1 MQQISGTGFLS
12 PWQPGIF
19 SLVIYLVIVLALTAV
34 LLFLSRWL
42 GQRQP
47 TVEKMRAYESGII
60 PTGPARLRFPVP
72 FFMVA
77 IFFLIFDVE
86 GAYIFSW
93 AVAAKDLGWAGWFQI
108 EFFIFVLIAGLV
120 YIWAKGGLGWGPDQS
135 KHQR

>member
-1 MQQISGTGFLS
+1 MQPIPESGLLS

-19 SLVIYLVIVLALTAV
+19 SLVTYLVIILALTAV

-42 GQRQP
+42 GQRLP
-47 TVEKMRAYESGII
+47 NTEKMRPYESGII
-60 PTGPARLRFPVP
+60 PTGPARLRYPVP

-93 AVAAKDLGWAGWFQI
+93 AVAARDLGWTGWFQI
-108 EFFIFVLIAGLV
+108 EFFIFVLLGGLV

-135 KHQR
+135 QK